1 MEFSIFF
8 SWLHWLWW
16 QIVLLSYLSLRT
28 LVKSEIFFVEWRKQ
42 IMKWQS
48 YNNHLSASP
57 SSFNLGASFRQRLW
71 SGGLGKWMMAV
82 ICTYWPHTPELPTY
96 QFLLMSN
103 TLFKRDGPS
112 QHHKF
117 EIWSLEVLVRERLQ
131 KNFYGK
137 DLSNE
142 QAHWKVQIGFQPF
155 ALLGWDGLSTIQ

>member
-1 MEFSIFF
+1 
-8 SWLHWLWW
+8 
-16 QIVLLSYLSLRT
+16 
-28 LVKSEIFFVEWRKQ
+28 
-42 IMKWQS
+42 
-48 YNNHLSASP
+48 
-57 SSFNLGASFRQRLW
+57 
-71 SGGLGKWMMAV
+71 MMAV

-96 QFLLMSN
+96 LFLLMSN

-142 QAHWKVQIGFQPF
+142 QAHWKVQVGFQPF